1 MQYWAYCY
9 INFRFRFQCNR
20 WLYKSVF
27 FEDEKLEKLF
37 IVVES
42 CEKAIKLYVQ
52 EDDGL
57 LMSRKNL
64 PKTIRLADLG
74 NLVSRSHISNY
85 PLVFVRLTQ

>member
-1 MQYWAYCY
+1 MLIDC
-9 INFRFRFQCNR
+9 R
-20 WLYKSVF
+20 WLYNSVF
-27 FEDEKLEKLF
+27 CEDVERKNCF

-42 CEKAIKLYVQ
+42 CEKAIKMYVQ
-52 EDDGL
+52 ENGL

-85 PLVFVRLTQ
+85 PLVFVCLTQ

>member
-1 MQYWAYCY
+1 ML
-9 INFRFRFQCNR
+9 INCK
-20 WLYKSVF
+20 WLYNSVF
-27 FEDEKLEKLF
+27 CEDEEMKNCFICF

-52 EDDGL
+52 EDEL

-85 PLVFVRLTQ
+85 PLVFVRQSQ

>member
-1 MQYWAYCY
+1 MKNCF
-9 INFRFRFQCNR
+9 IC
-20 WLYKSVF
+20 
-27 FEDEKLEKLF
+27 F

-52 EDDGL
+52 EDEL

>member
-1 MQYWAYCY
+1 MKNCF
-9 INFRFRFQCNR
+9 IC
-20 WLYKSVF
+20 
-27 FEDEKLEKLF
+27 F

-64 PKTIRLADLG
+64 QKTIRLADLG
-74 NLVSRSHISNY
+74 NLVSRSHI
-85 PLVFVRLTQ
+85 

>member
-1 MQYWAYCY
+1 MLVNCK
-9 INFRFRFQCNR
+9 
-20 WLYKSVF
+20 WLYNSVF
-27 FEDEKLEKLF
+27 CEDEERKNCFICF

-64 PKTIRLADLG
+64 QKTIRLADLG
-74 NLVSRSHISNY
+74 NLVSRSHILNY